1 VEKSMTR
8 NIRKPALPAAVAL
21 LLSGLMAVG
30 HAQDSQ
36 KENEG
41 RKRGARGGALIG
53 LTMGALTG
61 DAGLAAA
68 GAAAGAVAGG
78 VAGSWRDYEED
89 RADYRAETMAGAI
102 AGKDSGGD
110 GEAPE
115 GWHDIDAFVGQ
126 WTVSLWLLD
135 TQGNRIDATSD
146 AVSSLDSTKSVTFR
160 FANFQSDGFEEPV
173 TGSTTLR
180 FQKDRGFELLNAF
193 SIAPEGNRYVGHFDN
208 TAGKY
213 EFFYAGSNQSTYTG
227 FKRTDYRLEMKMI
240 GGDVI
245 VWDTFVADG
254 GGEKK
259 IQSYRVTRKR

>member
-1 VEKSMTR
+1 MMMVR
-8 NIRKPALPAAVAL
+8 NPQKPVVLALVAL
-21 LLSGLMAVG
+21 LLSGLVTVS
-30 HAQDSQ
+30 HAQDD
-36 KENEG
+36 KKDNEG

-61 DAGLAAA
+61 DAGMAAA
-68 GAAAGAVAGG
+68 GAVAGGVAGG

-126 WTVSLWLLD
+126 WNVSIWLLD
-135 TQGNRIDATSD
+135 TQDNRIDATAD
-146 AVSSLDSTKSVTFR
+146 AVSTLDSTKSVTFR
-160 FANFQSDGFEEPV
+160 FSNFQSDGFEEPV

-180 FQKDRGFELLNAF
+180 FEKDRGFELLNAF

-208 TAGKY
+208 GANMY

-227 FKRTDYRLEMKMI
+227 FKRSDYRLEMKMI

-245 VWDTFVADG
+245 VFDTFVADG

-259 IQSYRVTRKR
+259 IQSYRVTRRR

>member
-1 VEKSMTR
+1 MILKMNR
-8 NIRKPALPAAVAL
+8 PAVQAALAL
-21 LLSGLMAVG
+21 LLSGLLAAG

-68 GAAAGAVAGG
+68 GAVAGGVAGG

-89 RADYRAETMAGAI
+89 RSDYRAETMAGAI
-102 AGKDSGGD
+102 AGKDNGGD

-126 WTVSLWLLD
+126 WTVNLWLLD
-135 TQGNRIDATSD
+135 TQGNRIDATAD
-146 AVSSLDSTKSVTFR
+146 AVSTLDSTKSVTFR
-160 FANFQSDGFEEPV
+160 FSNFLSDGFAEPV

-180 FQKDRGFELLNAF
+180 FEKDRGFELLNAF
-193 SIAPEGNRYVGHFDN
+193 SIAPEGNRYVGHYDN
-208 TAGKY
+208 AGGKY
-213 EFFYAGSNQSTYTG
+213 EFFYAGSYQSTYTG
-227 FKRTDYRLEMKMI
+227 FKRADYRLEMRMV

-245 VWDTFVADG
+245 VFDTFVADG
-254 GGEKK
+254 SGEKK